1 MHAAISVGVL
11 FAVVF
16 FGTYILQAI
25 ICLVMIGRWLV
36 ITTWSLAVWLVC
48 FCINPRRALESV
60 RAAPKEGSTWKA

>member
-36 ITTWSLAVWLVC
+36 ITTWSLALWFAC
-48 FCINPRRALESV
+48 FCINPCRAINSL
-60 RAAPKEGSTWKA
+60 RNALKET